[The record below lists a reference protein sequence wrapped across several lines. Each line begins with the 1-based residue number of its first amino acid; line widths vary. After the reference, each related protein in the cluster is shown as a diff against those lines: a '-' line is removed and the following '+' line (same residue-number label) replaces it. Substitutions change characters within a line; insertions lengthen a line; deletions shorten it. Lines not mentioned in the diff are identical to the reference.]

1 MKITSIKQKLIIRN
15 MVTLVV
21 LFSIVISIFLVL
33 SNHNLNS
40 RIEQTSVE
48 MSKRLISKGELLT
61 ANNAYLMQG
70 YVEDNSINTVG
81 RLLQLTIKDELDLV
95 QGGLV
100 TAEKLQP
107 WAWISKDRPEGLFD
121 SPEKLENETT
131 KWAFS
136 REWKKEDRFSL
147 VSQDREDLATG
158 ITYHDFAVP
167 FFLENYE
174 GDLYFFGCL
183 IYTFSNESLLKS
195 VEAARASH
203 AAEQRNTLGI
213 FLAFSVLVIIL
224 GYIATRQQAV
234 SITQPLNILTSAAD
248 TIASGHYGVEVEI
261 KSGDELEILA
271 YSFNQMARDLE
282 DSYEDLFTKNRE
294 LEEARNELE
303 EFNKHLEEMVEERTK
318 QLRESE
324 SKFRTLFNESADAIL
339 LTDKTEFL
347 DCNPAMLK
355 MMGCGSKGDLMAL
368 KPEDISPKT
377 QPDQGKSAVRM
388 KEIFEKTLSHGSHQF
403 EWLNKRVNGEE
414 FFTEIVITSFPL
426 NGKQLYHMV
435 FRDITERKLTE
446 DALKRAQDRLVETA
460 HSAGMAEIATGVLH
474 NIGNIL
480 NSVNISTEEIATTLK
495 NSKMKGFLKANEL
508 LSKHRDNYA
517 DFFTNHP
524 KGKLI
529 PEYFL
534 TLGAAIQEEHHQVMD
549 EIDSLTKKV
558 GMMRDVISTQQN
570 YAKSGLYTE
579 DISIVDLIE
588 DSLKLQMASLQKQG
602 VRVIRNYID
611 RPKGYVAKV
620 KMVHVLTNL
629 IKNSKEAMACNK
641 EEERP
646 QELEICLKELAE
658 GVVEI
663 RVIDSGSGI
672 KQSDI
677 DKIFNHGYTTKLD
690 GHGFGLHTCANFM
703 TEMNGSL
710 KAENRTD
717 QKGACFVVKFP
728 ISRELLDN
736 SQHDQPGIEADFDYE
751 N

>member
-15 MVTLVV
+15 MVTLVA
-21 LFSIVISIFLVL
+21 LFSIVIVIFLFL
-33 SNHNLNS
+33 SNRNLNK
-40 RIEQTSVE
+40 RIDGTSLE
-48 MSKRLISKGELLT
+48 MEKRLKDKGRLLT
-61 ANNAYLMQG
+61 ANNAYLIQG
-70 YVEDNSINTVG
+70 YIDDNSINTVG
-81 RLLQLTIKDELDLV
+81 RLLKLTMEEELDLI

-100 TAEKLQP
+100 AAENMQP
-107 WAWISKDRPEGLFD
+107 WAWLSPETPEGIFD
-121 SPEKLENETT
+121 SVERLENETT
-131 KWAFS
+131 RWAFS
-136 REWKKEDRFSL
+136 QIYSQEDRFQ
-147 VSQDREDLATG
+147 VTMTERKGEEG
-158 ITYHDFAVP
+158 RKYYDFAAP
-167 FFLENYE
+167 FFVEDFE
-174 GDLYFFGCL
+174 GELNFFACL
-183 IYTFSNESLLKS
+183 IYTFSNETLLQS
-195 VEAARASH
+195 IDAARKSH
-203 AAEQRNTLGI
+203 AAEQRDTLFI
-213 FLAFSVLVIIL
+213 FLGFSILVIVL

-261 KSGDELEILA
+261 KSNDELEILA

-282 DSYEDLFTKNRE
+282 ASYEDLFTKNRE

-339 LTDKTEFL
+339 LTDKSEFL

-355 MMGCGSKGDLMAL
+355 MMGCNSKGDLMAL
-368 KPEDISPKT
+368 RPEDISPIL
-377 QPDQGKSAVRM
+377 QPDQTESSQRM
-388 KEIFEKTLSHGSHQF
+388 EEIFEKTMSKGSHQF
-403 EWLNKRVNGEE
+403 EWLNKRINGEE
-414 FFTEIVITSFPL
+414 FYTEIVITSFPL
-426 NGKQLYHMV
+426 NGKLLFHMV
-435 FRDITERKLTE
+435 FRDITERKVTE

-480 NSVNISTEEIATTLK
+480 NSVNISTEEIATNLK
-495 NSKMKGFLKANEL
+495 NSKMKGFLRANEM
-508 LSKHRDNYA
+508 LSNHKDNYA

-534 TLGAAIQEEHHQVMD
+534 TLEAAIKEEHLQVMD

-579 DISIVDLIE
+579 DIAIEDLIE
-588 DSLKLQMASLQKQG
+588 DSLKLQMASLHKQG
-602 VRVIRNYID
+602 VRVIRNYQSSP
-611 RPKGYVAKV
+611 RGYVAKV

-629 IKNSKEAMACNK
+629 IKNSKEAMAENK
-641 EEERP
+641 DQDRD
-646 QELEICLKELAE
+646 QELELRLTELPD
-658 GVVEI
+658 GQVEI
-663 RVIDSGSGI
+663 RVMDTGCGI
-672 KQSDI
+672 KKSDI
-677 DKIFNHGYTTKLD
+677 DKIFNHGYTTKAD

-710 KAENRTD
+710 QAESRGD
-717 QKGACFVVKFP
+717 QNGACFIVKFP
-728 ISRELLDN
+728 ISRDMVDN
-736 SQHDQPGIEADFDYE
+736 STSEHQLNASMPNETA